1 MKAGYRGCIPIRKLS
16 GLLILLCVA
25 TSGMLRAAED
35 QLPVWKVSSGQ
46 AEVVLLGSVH
56 LAYPDVYPLRQ
67 EIQQAFADA
76 DTLVVEV
83 DVGGP
88 NAFKLQQ
95 MMLQRGTLPT
105 GESLADQL
113 SGPVWEKLVAYI
125 ESRGLPLELFLQL
138 RPGLVMV
145 TLSTMRMVE
154 LGMKP
159 ELGIDRYFLEMARGL
174 KPIVELETAQQQ
186 VDLLLS
192 FPDDDLLIEQTLL
205 QLEEIERYL
214 QPIYEAWQAGDEKAL
229 NHFLLEDELARE
241 PRFKPIYEA
250 MFDDRNYAMTD
261 KISAYLGGS
270 GRYFVVVGAGHLV
283 GEKGIVSLLEKRG
296 FKAQKF

>member
-241 PRFKPIYEA
+241 PRFRPIYEA

-296 FKAQKF
+296 FKARKF